1 VTACIGPAA
10 EQARAAEPRAE
21 LSVHDAWARTADSGA
36 TTAVYF
42 TLVNTS
48 ATPDTLTAI
57 TTAEAE
63 ESGMHMS
70 MQQGTM
76 MRMAAVRALPVPG
89 KDSLHFAPLGAH
101 AMLMRMRRAV
111 VPGDTVA
118 VTLSFSSGQAL
129 EVRAGVRAR

>member
-1 VTACIGPAA
+1 
-10 EQARAAEPRAE
+10 
-21 LSVHDAWARTADSGA
+21 
-36 TTAVYF
+36 
-42 TLVNTS
+42 
-48 ATPDTLTAI
+48 
-57 TTAEAE
+57 
-63 ESGMHMS
+63 
-70 MQQGTM
+70 M